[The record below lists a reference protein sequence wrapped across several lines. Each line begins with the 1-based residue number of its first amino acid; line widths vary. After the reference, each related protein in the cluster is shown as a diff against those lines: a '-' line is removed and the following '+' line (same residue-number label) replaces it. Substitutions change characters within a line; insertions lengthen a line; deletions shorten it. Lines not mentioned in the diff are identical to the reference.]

1 MKKVEEDKRR
11 AAQLYGSN
19 RTIDV
24 SEKSS
29 VEIIEFEQKRRNEEL
44 DRLRQEL
51 EELYKLTETSF
62 AENRSLAE
70 VCYRRTAVEV
80 LHGYC
85 RKLLDRKLSEKKISG

>member
-1 MKKVEEDKRR
+1 MKKMKEDERR

-62 AENRSLAE
+62 AESRALAE
-70 VCYRRTAVEV
+70 ERYRRTATQV
-80 LHGYC
+80 LQGYY
-85 RKLLDRKLSEKKISG
+85 RKLLERKISE